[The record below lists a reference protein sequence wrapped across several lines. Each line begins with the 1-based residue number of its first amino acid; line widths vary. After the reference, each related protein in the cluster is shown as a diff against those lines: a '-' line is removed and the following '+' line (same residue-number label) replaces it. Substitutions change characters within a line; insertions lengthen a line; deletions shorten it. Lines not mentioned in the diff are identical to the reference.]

1 MLQTFMIN
9 IYEQLVMN
17 RVTAVGAKRIFRFVH
32 IIAMR
37 TDVGLWRL
45 EHTWQQID
53 FLSGGKFLKMRH
65 SLLHLNHSA
74 NFVLFFNDPA
84 GKYVMGKI
92 VN

>member
-17 RVTAVGAKRIFRFVH
+17 RVTAIGAKRIFRFVY
-32 IIAMR
+32 IIAVR
-37 TDVGLWRL
+37 TDVGLRLL
-45 EHTWQQID
+45 EHIWQQID

-65 SLLHLNHSA
+65 TLLHLNHSA
-74 NFVLFFNDPA
+74 NFVLFFNDPE
-84 GKYVMGKI
+84 GKYLMGKI